1 MNGSIKIGTAFGIPI
16 RLHWTF
22 LVLLYAV
29 ALLVD
34 GPPLVVLGW
43 VIGLFGSVLLHEL
56 GHSLVAK
63 HFGIRV
69 IDITFWPLGGMAR
82 MTEMPESPKIE
93 GLVAIAG
100 PAVNF
105 VLATFGFGAMLLAG
119 LLGAGMLA
127 QAAGVFTG
135 VNLVMGTFNLVPAFP
150 MDGGRILRAWC
161 GRTTDWVSATEQAV
175 AVGRVFAGIM
185 FFGSL
190 LLTFFSP
197 HTLCGLPLIAIFV
210 WVAGGRELLAVR
222 MRHGISPFGVRVE
235 SVFQQSPF
243 GQPGQHAGFEAER
256 PVPPPASPHGGF
268 TEDAIRQLERFRGRL
283 RPPSGGEE

>member
-1 MNGSIKIGTAFGIPI
+1 VNGSIKIGTAFGIPI

-29 ALLVD
+29 VLLVD
-34 GPPLVVLGW
+34 GPPLMVLGL
-43 VIGLFGSVLLHEL
+43 VVALFGCVLLHEL
-56 GHSLVAK
+56 GHSLVARR
-63 HFGIRV
+63 FGIHV

-82 MTEMPESPKIE
+82 MSEIPEIPKVE

-105 VLATFGFGAMLLAG
+105 VLAAIGIGVLIPATMFDLEPLTRLAETF
-119 LLGAGMLA
+119 
-127 QAAGVFTG
+127 TW

-161 GRTTDWVSATEQAV
+161 GRSTDWVSATEQAV

-190 LLTFFSP
+190 LLILFSP
-197 HTLCGLPLIAIFV
+197 VTLCGLPLIAVFV
-210 WVAGGRELLAVR
+210 WIAGGRELLAVR
-222 MRHGISPFGVRVE
+222 MRHGHSPFGGVRVAN
-235 SVFQQSPF
+235 VFEQSPF
-243 GQPGQHAGFEAER
+243 EPRTPQAPQA
-256 PVPPPASPHGGF
+256 PSSPARGGF
-268 TEDAIRQLERFRGRL
+268 TDEAIRDLERFRGRL
-283 RPPSGGEE
+283 RPPDHGED